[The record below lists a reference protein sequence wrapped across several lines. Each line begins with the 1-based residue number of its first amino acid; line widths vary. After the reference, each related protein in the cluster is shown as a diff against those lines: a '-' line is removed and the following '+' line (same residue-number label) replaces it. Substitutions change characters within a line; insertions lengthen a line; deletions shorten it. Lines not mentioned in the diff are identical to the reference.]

1 MLSPITSGNARKT
14 RRSSAL
20 IVALAASALGAC
32 APDRVL
38 TTQSIHSDY
47 RARHPIA
54 LAQTRVAADI
64 LPAGPRL
71 DAAARERVRAFA
83 AEYRA
88 SGSGPV
94 SIQIPASAGSASNAR
109 SILDAIRQ
117 ELAAAGVQGHV
128 SVSSYEPADP
138 AIVSPIRLSFTGTKA
153 VVRSRCG
160 DWPRDLA
167 SGSSI
172 EGWQNQSYWN
182 HGCAFQQ
189 AIASQVADPRDL
201 ASPRAEAPSDV
212 AMRTRAISRVREG
225 ADPGTQ
231 WTIENSSIGTVGAN

>member
-1 MLSPITSGNARKT
+1 MSSPTTPGSARKNW
-14 RRSSAL
+14 RSNVL
-20 IVALAASALGAC
+20 IVTLAASALGAC

-38 TTQSIHSDY
+38 TTQSVPSDY

-54 LAQTRVAADI
+54 LAQTRISADI
-64 LPAGPRL
+64 LPAGSRL
-71 DAAARERVRAFA
+71 DASARERVRAFA
-83 AEYRA
+83 TEYRTT
-88 SGSGPV
+88 GSGPI
-94 SIQIPASAGSASNAR
+94 SIQVPSIGGQSAHMHSM
-109 SILDAIRQ
+109 LDGIRQ
-117 ELAAAGVQGHV
+117 ELAAAGVKGHV
-128 SVSSYEPADP
+128 SVSSYAPADQT
-138 AIVSPIRLSFTGTKA
+138 IVSPIRLSFVGAKA

-212 AMRTRAISRVREG
+212 AMRSRAISNVRQG
-225 ADPGTQ
+225 SDPGTQ